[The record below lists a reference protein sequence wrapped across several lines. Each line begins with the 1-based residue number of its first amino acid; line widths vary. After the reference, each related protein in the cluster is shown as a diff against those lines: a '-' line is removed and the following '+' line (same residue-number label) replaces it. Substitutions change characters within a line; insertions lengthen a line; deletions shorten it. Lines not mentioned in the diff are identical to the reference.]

1 MRNWRRGVWALALA
15 VIVAPH
21 RSQAQL
27 VVVTPA
33 GEPQAIAHAELAY
46 AHGEGEPVTWLSLRL
61 KRGPVAVV
69 AALPKDASADA
80 GLDAWLAALESTA
93 SPNILLPTNAT
104 DCGKTGSFVHVSWA
118 REAGAP
124 GNELSLRARDDVVT
138 ALDELGLPEPSE
150 LPEADHYALWSWRG
164 GGPEQTTRTLRIVG
178 GSTPLPLLPSWP
190 FPLLVSTVSRG
201 PQALAGELGNDALRV
216 QFVAGEPTS
225 DYSDRLRSFLDV
237 HREPLLETR
246 GREPLFDWSIIADT
260 VSVRSLVENYARSVV
275 YERPSIDV
283 ARCTEQLRALRD
295 VDAPSPA
302 ACGDARDAELA
313 LAAAG
318 AEQPTLQRFAISGAA
333 GIDPAVFHAGG
344 APRPPV
350 LRASSLDDSACAS
363 IDPPPTPIVVN
374 PPPRGAGSTTG
385 GDATVTGGGT
395 VVVEQTVVVDDTS
408 SSVDVGCSSS
418 PRDPYYDDR
427 DASSCSSDTSSEAER
442 SDSSCSSDTS
452 SDADTS
458 DSSCSSDSSSSS
470 RDSGCGSDS
479 SRSSGDETSCDGG
492 SEDSS
497 YDGDTCTGSAA
508 PGADRSRKA
517 QAGLS
522 VRSRAAR
529 PRRVK
534 TSLWS
539 LAFVAV
545 VLPIRRLKRR

>member
-15 VIVAPH
+15 VIAAPH

-33 GEPQAIAHAELAY
+33 DEPRAIAHAELAY
-46 AHGEGEPVTWLSLRL
+46 AHGKGEPVTWLSLRL

-93 SPNILLPTNAT
+93 SPNILLPTSAT
-104 DCGKTGSFVHVSWA
+104 DCSKTGSFVHVSWP

-124 GNELSLRARDDVVT
+124 GNELSLQDRADVVT

-150 LPEADHYALWSWRG
+150 LPEADHYALWSWLG

-178 GSTPLPLLPSWP
+178 GRAPLPLLPSWP
-190 FPLLVSTVSRG
+190 FPLLVSSVSPG
-201 PQALAGELGNDALRV
+201 PQALPGELGNDALRV

-225 DYSDRLRSFLDV
+225 DYTERLQSFLDV
-237 HREPLLETR
+237 HREPVLETR
-246 GREPLFDWSIIADT
+246 VRGPLFDWSIFADT
-260 VSVRSLVENYARSVV
+260 VSVPSLVESYALGAVH
-275 YERPSIDV
+275 EQPSIDV

-295 VDAPSPA
+295 ADAPSPG
-302 ACGDARDAELA
+302 ACGDARDADLA

-318 AEQPTLQRFAISGAA
+318 PEQPTLQRFAVSAAA
-333 GIDPAVFHAGG
+333 GIDPAAFYAGG
-344 APRPPV
+344 EPSPPV
-350 LRASSLDDSACAS
+350 LRASSLDDSACTS
-363 IDPPPTPIVVN
+363 IDLPPTPIVVN
-374 PPPRGAGSTTG
+374 PPPRGGGSTTG
-385 GDATVTGGGT
+385 SAATVTGAGT

-418 PRDPYYDDR
+418 PGDPYYDDR
-427 DASSCSSDTSSEAER
+427 DS
-442 SDSSCSSDTS
+442 SSCSSDTS

-479 SRSSGDETSCDGG
+479 SSSSSDDTSCDGG

-508 PGADRSRKA
+508 PGADRSRKV

-522 VRSRAAR
+522 VRYRAAR